1 MSIMDLE
8 PQRPTITQVENA
20 FLPAKEIDAPERF
33 AGRKE
38 AVQQAYYGLIGE
50 GSHIAIVG
58 NRGIGKTSLARQI
71 VKLSTGNNDLLSK
84 LELSHDR
91 KLDFLAFYLTCGNTV
106 KNSEDLLER
115 LLTSKACLADWIY
128 DVPKAAKAIKG
139 FKPKAGGSL
148 LGFEMSIGYENRTET
163 TLESA
168 MPAQSVDAIFT
179 NVVEAISE
187 QPLAKDGVLIVI
199 DEFDQVSNPTGFAS
213 FLKSIATNVPRVKF
227 CIVGVAQDIH
237 NLMKEHESSDRL
249 FAGAIIS
256 LPSMSTQ
263 ELGEIVSIAENSINK
278 YIQFESE
285 ARDRIVSLAQGHPYM
300 VHLIGK
306 YAFRHAFEQDR
317 RTITV
322 ESVNDTMRSI
332 AERQYD
338 PVLEGRYKK
347 AVASSEQ
354 REIVLKALA
363 ECRTPDGEVWTT
375 NAYKLALDQ
384 GVDNSSQFVGQL
396 VTKEYGEEI
405 EKLRDRYYRF
415 HDSLF
420 AAYVNARP
428 KLVQR
433 RERAEFTSVSL
444 MEQTSLLESSST
456 LGPEDV
462 PDDLA

>member
-1 MSIMDLE
+1 MSTLGLE

-20 FLPAKEIDAPERF
+20 FRPAKEIDDPDKF
-33 AGRKE
+33 AGRKD

-50 GSHIAIVG
+50 GTHIAIVG

-71 VKLSTGNNDLLSK
+71 VSLSNGNNDLLSK
-84 LELSHDR
+84 LQLAHDR
-91 KLDFLAFYLTCGNTV
+91 KLDFLSFYLTCGNSI
-106 KNSEDLLER
+106 KSSQDLLER

-128 DVPKAAKAIKG
+128 DIPKAAKAIEG
-139 FKPKAGGSL
+139 FKPKAGASL
-148 LGFEMSIGYENRTET
+148 LGVELGIAYEKNSEVTR
-163 TLESA
+163 ESA
-168 MPAQSVDAIFT
+168 MPQQSIDAIFT
-179 NVVEAISE
+179 NVAEAISE
-187 QPLAKDGVLIVI
+187 QPLAQDGVLIVI
-199 DEFDQVSNPTGFAS
+199 DEFDQIADPTGFAS
-213 FLKSIATNVPRVKF
+213 FLKSIATNVPRLKF

-249 FAGAIIS
+249 FAGSIVS
-256 LPSMSTQ
+256 LPSMSPQ
-263 ELGEIVSIAENSINK
+263 ELGEIVTIAETSIDN
-278 YIQFESE
+278 YIIFHPE

-306 YAFRHAFEQDR
+306 YAFRHAFEQQR
-317 RTITV
+317 RTIDVTA
-322 ESVNDTMRSI
+322 VNETMRSI
-332 AERQYD
+332 ADRQYD

-354 REIVLKALA
+354 REIVLKSLA
-363 ECRTPDGEVWTT
+363 ASQSPDGEVWTT

-428 KLVQR
+428 KLVQK
-433 RERAEFTSVSL
+433 RERAEAGDPISG
-444 MEQTSLLESSST
+444 EQAQLL
-456 LGPEDV
+456 
-462 PDDLA
+462 